1 MGVLCLLVWDRGW
14 FLKVKKQIPE
24 YLQNYSLINNKDI
37 FIFINNLFIKWF
49 EDKNLFALSEI
60 FNNKY
65 SSKNNKTS
73 LIIENLIKLLFYILN
88 R

>member
-1 MGVLCLLVWDRGW
+1 MIFKG
-14 FLKVKKQIPE
+14 KKKIPE

-60 FNNKY
+60 FNNKC

-73 LIIENLIKLLFYILN
+73 LIIENMKKLLFYILN